1 MFDDLFSSFGLDHDI
16 EASLNLPHSESSVDF
31 DFDNDDSIFSDLD
44 PLEYNDQS
52 LCDTTDSDWIDPSNC
67 IGDPVQD
74 AQFWHQQSSP
84 TSCAL
89 VSQLSIY
96 ESITGQHLS
105 EDQVC
110 EIAAENGWYDPD
122 TGTSPSEVGKILNN
136 LGIST
141 EQHYDATL
149 TDLADALERGDK
161 VIVGLDANEV
171 WHPDTTAAD
180 APLEQPDT
188 GHAVW
193 VTGITQT
200 EDGSVKILL
209 NDSGTSS
216 GQMSAIN
223 AKDFVN
229 AWQDYGN
236 FMMVAQSS
244 TQPITA

>member
-1 MFDDLFSSFGLDHDI
+1 MFDDLSKSFGVEHDAEVPSDFSHLD
-16 EASLNLPHSESSVDF
+16 SSVDF
-31 DFDNDDSIFSDLD
+31 HLHYDDTVFSDLNH
-44 PLEYNDQS
+44 LGYANHNF
-52 LCDTTDSDWIDPSNC
+52 CATTDHNWIDPNNC

-74 AQFWHQQSSP
+74 AQFWHQQASP

-96 ESITGQHLS
+96 ESMTGQHLS

-110 EIAAENGWYDPD
+110 KIAAANGWYDPE
-122 TGTSPSEVGKILNN
+122 TGTSPSEVGKVLND

-141 EQHYDATL
+141 KQHYNATL

-171 WHPDTTAAD
+171 WHPSTTAAGI
-180 APLEQPDT
+180 PLEQPNV

-193 VTGITQT
+193 VTGMTQA

-209 NDSGTSS
+209 NDSGTPN
-216 GQMSAIN
+216 GQMSVID
-223 AKDFVN
+223 AKDFIN
-229 AWQDYGN
+229 AWQDYDN
-236 FMMVAQSS
+236 FVMVAQPSIH
-244 TQPITA
+244 PITA